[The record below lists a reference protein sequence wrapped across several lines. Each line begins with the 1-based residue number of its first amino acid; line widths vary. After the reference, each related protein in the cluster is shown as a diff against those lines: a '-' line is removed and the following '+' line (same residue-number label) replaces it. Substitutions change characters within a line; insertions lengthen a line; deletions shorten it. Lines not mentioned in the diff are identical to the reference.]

1 MGAEANGNNR
11 WEWEGNENKTRL
23 NSELKMGMGMNHW
36 EWEEMGLKK
45 TFPLISSLEKEMIVC
60 LLTTNPAEP
69 QSRSLYHVFFV
80 T

>member
-1 MGAEANGNNR
+1 
-11 WEWEGNENKTRL
+11 
-23 NSELKMGMGMNHW
+23 MGMGMNHW